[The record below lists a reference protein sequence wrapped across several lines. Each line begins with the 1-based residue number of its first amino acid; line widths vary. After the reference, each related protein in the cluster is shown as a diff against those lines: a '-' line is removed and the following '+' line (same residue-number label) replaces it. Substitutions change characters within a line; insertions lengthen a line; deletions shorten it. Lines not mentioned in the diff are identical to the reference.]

1 MRFKTK
7 ELKYFKNIA
16 FPEKKLNSKFEEKK
30 ADLNKALFLPGH
42 MTAQIYWNTSE
53 LREGRPLPHK
63 S

>member
-42 MTAQIYWNTSE
+42 MTAQIYSNI
-53 LREGRPLPHK
+53 
-63 S
+63 